1 MRACTA
7 HCRFFVTRRLRP
19 RSYNVTEIVRHLPCT
34 AAMRH
39 QATLVLSASA
49 LVILSTATANAQF
62 AISFYGG
69 LAHTSD
75 ADVRLVQPGGTHLT
89 LAGVSWTGESLESP
103 PYYGLRLSYW
113 FGRAARWGLAV
124 DFTHAKMYGELDNS
138 VTVSGHRGGT
148 PVDDTER
155 LGDTFNTLSYSHG
168 HNLLTLNGMYRWFPK
183 GERDGTF
190 LGRLQPYAGLG
201 LGIAIPHVETEI
213 DAVVT
218 DEYQLSGPAL
228 EGLGGLSFQIT
239 RNFLL
244 FGEYQLNYA
253 RLEGDLTDGGSLEVK
268 PCTHQLALGL
278 TLSL

>member
-1 MRACTA
+1 
-7 HCRFFVTRRLRP
+7 
-19 RSYNVTEIVRHLPCT
+19 
-34 AAMRH
+34 MRH

-89 LAGVSWTGESLESP
+89 LAGVSWTGESL
-103 PYYGLRLSYW
+103 
-113 FGRAARWGLAV
+113 AV

-138 VTVSGHRGGT
+138 VTVSGRRGGT